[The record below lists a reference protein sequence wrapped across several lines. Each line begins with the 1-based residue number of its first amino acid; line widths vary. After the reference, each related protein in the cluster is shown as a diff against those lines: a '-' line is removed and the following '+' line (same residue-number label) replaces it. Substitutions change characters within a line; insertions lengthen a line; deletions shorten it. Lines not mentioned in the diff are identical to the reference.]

1 MNRRLLVAACL
12 AAALVAAAPGAARG
26 QRTPWGDPDLQGTW
40 TNTTTTPLERPSALA
55 GRTTLSAEE
64 RAALDEE
71 NAPGIDAAPGVGA
84 YNNFWM
90 ERGYVYEQTSLVVD
104 PPDGRLPAVT
114 ATARRRQ
121 ETLVA
126 ARRLPSYP
134 ASHEEPSLMERC
146 ITRGLPGIMLPG
158 NYNHNYN
165 ILQTPQHVVIFAEM
179 IHDTRIIPID
189 GRPHV
194 DPAIRQWLGDS
205 RGHWDGDTL
214 VVETTRFSDKL
225 YERRGSLLVWGT
237 GRHMTV
243 VERFTRAGDTID
255 YRLTLTDPTTF
266 RQPFTVSIPM
276 APLAAPMFEYACHE
290 GNYALGNMLRGA
302 RADDRAA
309 ARAGAR

>member
-12 AAALVAAAPGAARG
+12 AAALVAAGPAAARG

-114 ATARRRQ
+114 ATAQRRQ

-243 VERFTRAGDTID
+243 VERFTRVGDTID

-309 ARAGAR
+309 VRAGAR